1 MIWDLAYDNGRT
13 TGKSDGAYNLPD
25 GLYVLHDTGCKLSYG
40 STATTSTK
48 EYQSELSA
56 SASVEGGFDA
66 AFVSGEFSASMDY
79 QRNAESQEESSMTY
93 AWCQKN
99 LIHASRLAASR
110 VCCLCC
116 LCTKLAR
123 H

>member
-13 TGKSDGAYNLPD
+13 TGLSSGAYNLPD

-79 QRNAESQEESSMTY
+79 QRNAESQEESSMTTIISK
-93 AWCQKN
+93 AECM
-99 LIHASRLAASR
+99 IPAAER
-110 VCCLCC
+110 FA
-116 LCTKLAR
+116 LAR
-123 H
+123 GSLR